1 MPNDDPPESA
11 SNPGEINVAATM
23 SLANATKIR
32 EVAKPS
38 MTIHLDEKALHLCL
52 KGDAPTKAVTIPANT
67 VLFSAPYG

>member
-1 MPNDDPPESA
+1 
-11 SNPGEINVAATM
+11 M